1 MSSLHDFMRR
11 IQIWIHRFM
20 KASLFSI
27 TGTMTAV
34 VLAGVFFR
42 YVLEAPLPWSEE
54 LARYL
59 MVWGASLGASVAF
72 EQGSHVAVTVLL
84 DKFPGTAG
92 KILTWVAHIVIIVFM
107 TIVVKEGFVLAHEL
121 KIQESPAM
129 ELPMTWP
136 YLAIPIGCLF
146 ILVQALIAFIRS
158 IVPEAKERVVADLS

>member
-1 MSSLHDFMRR
+1 
-11 IQIWIHRFM
+11 M
-20 KASLFSI
+20 KVSLFSI
-27 TGTMTAV
+27 TGTMTVV

-72 EQGSHVAVTVLL
+72 EQGSHVAVTLLL
-84 DKFPGTAG
+84 DKFPRRVG
-92 KILTWVAHIVIIVFM
+92 KLLTLIAQIVIIGFM

-121 KIQESPAM
+121 KIQESTAM

-136 YLAIPIGCLF
+136 YLAIPVGCLF
-146 ILVQALIAFIRS
+146 ILVHALIAFIRN
-158 IVPEAKERVVADLS
+158 IVPEAKESVIGDSS